1 MLHGNTRTIGIVMS
15 KTKQL
20 QASLARRGTE
30 HKKEKRDKLIR
41 VRSRTYE
48 DLVGLGQSILDD
60 FDDIISR
67 LIKEHKERRG

>member
-1 MLHGNTRTIGIVMS
+1 MS

-20 QASLARRGTE
+20 QAPLARRGTE

-41 VRSRTYE
+41 VRSKTYD
-48 DLVGLGQSILDD
+48 DLVDLGQSMLDD

-67 LIKEHKERRG
+67 LIKEHKERQ